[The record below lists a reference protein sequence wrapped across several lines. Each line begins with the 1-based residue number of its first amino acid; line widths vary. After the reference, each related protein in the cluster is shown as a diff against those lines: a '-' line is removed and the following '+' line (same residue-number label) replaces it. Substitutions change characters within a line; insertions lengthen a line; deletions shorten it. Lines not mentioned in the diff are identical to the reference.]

1 MSRFIAPVSALFVF
15 AACSAAR
22 PLYRAA
28 PVSAPAEVAPVVG
41 GKGFVS
47 PNLASPPSPLSL
59 TASDGSGLELISM
72 SARAELDDPV
82 AVTHL
87 ELRFD
92 NPKDQVVE
100 GKLQLTLP
108 PGASITHFAMKIGDQ
123 WQDAAVV
130 ERHKGR
136 VAYEES
142 LHRNRDPA
150 LLEKSSGNRFGVR
163 VFPIAAR
170 GQVHLRLSYAQTFSE
185 PSQPYRLA
193 LRGLPR
199 MRSLDARVGVLDPAT
214 GERTWTEK
222 QLKRQRPQEDFV
234 VPRGEA
240 ASSAWRHGE
249 HVLARVVVP
258 ATQDVAV
265 PTGSYTVLFD
275 TSASRA
281 VEFGGKV
288 ERLEALL
295 EELGKRG
302 SGSAEVT
309 VIPFDQTVGAPVYS
323 GRISG
328 YADSG
333 ASTKLRTRGAL
344 GASNVG
350 RALAAAAK
358 KKHERVV
365 LITDGMLTAGARDAA
380 GLKASLQRVARSG
393 GQRVDVI
400 AGRNLQDDAVLHS
413 LVTTALPQD
422 GVVIDASLP
431 TEAVAM
437 RLLRPTALP
446 MEVRIE
452 GADRVFPATLAG
464 VQEGDSVLVY
474 AQMKSQAKSVDITLS
489 PTFGDS
495 SRERLEVAERED
507 VEFERGWLRAHVD
520 DQLEA
525 LTAGGQAD
533 RGQLAAL
540 SVEHGILNDL
550 TALIV
555 LETDEDYARFGFKKS
570 TENGAS
576 DPAEDTVVESRETSL
591 SETAVGTSISMDEFK
606 NIPAGESSGRDFTQV
621 VESSATATRDSA
633 GVSMAGA
640 TSAESVYVLGGR
652 SQRRGPPPARVEATV
667 GKVRGTVRRE
677 EAKSAAEIARSSVE
691 QCYFEAVDAGLLSE
705 GRMTL
710 ELQVVSG
717 TSARVDLVR
726 DALRAPQSLRQ
737 CMDEGLRTVSFG
749 GKTGTVRL
757 TFAFHHGWVPERQ
770 VSFVSGIPGDGQ
782 SVFEGEFAE
791 VQRLIADKQ
800 TKEAEA
806 LARRWQRKSPDDLMA
821 LTALGRA
828 AEAGGKV
835 HLAARA
841 YGSIAELHPSNAPLL
856 RFAAGRLQAL
866 GSPGLGLATDILEEA
881 QRQRPDH
888 PSSHRSLAWVHV
900 QRQHYGKAFRVLVE
914 GYDRDYPDGRFASA
928 KAALADEL
936 SVVGA
941 AWIRSEPDRRAEVL
955 EMLGA
960 LGLSLASKP
969 SLRFVLTWETD
980 ANDVD
985 LHIRDG
991 RGHEADYSAPTL
1003 PSGGD
1008 LLADVTNG
1016 FGPETFVIQGTPQA
1030 YPYDIFVH
1038 YYARGPMGYGMGS
1051 VQTVFHDGKGKLEI
1065 DTLPYVVME
1074 DDAKLGVGSVAAR

>member
-1 MSRFIAPVSALFVF
+1 MSRFIAPVSVLFVF

-22 PLYRAA
+22 PLYRAS
-28 PVSAPAEVAPVVG
+28 PAPAPTEVAPAAG

-47 PNLASPPSPLSL
+47 AKLALPPSPLSL

-130 ERHKGR
+130 ERQKGR

-170 GQVHLRLSYAQTFSE
+170 GEVHLRLSYAQTFSE

-199 MRSLDARVGVLDPAT
+199 VRSLDARVGVLNPAT
-214 GERTWTEK
+214 GERTWTQT
-222 QLKRQRPQEDFV
+222 QLERQRPREDFV
-234 VPRGEA
+234 VPRGGGG
-240 ASSAWRHGE
+240 SSAWRHGE

-258 ATQDVAV
+258 ATQDAV
-265 PTGSYTVLFD
+265 VPGGSYTVLFD

-281 VEFGGKV
+281 VEFGLKV

-302 SGSAEVT
+302 SDSAEVT

-328 YADSG
+328 YVDSG

-358 KKHERVV
+358 KNHERVV

-380 GLKASLQRVARSG
+380 GLKTSLKRVARSG

-400 AGRNLQDDAVLHS
+400 AGRDLQDDAVLHS

-422 GVVIDASLP
+422 GVVIDASLS
-431 TEAVAM
+431 TEAVVM
-437 RLLRPTALP
+437 RLLRPTAPP
-446 MEVRIE
+446 MEVEIE
-452 GADRVFPATLAG
+452 GADRVFPTTLAG

-474 AQMKSQAKSVDITLS
+474 AQMKSQVKPVLVSLS
-489 PTFGDS
+489 PAVGESVRTS
-495 SRERLEVAERED
+495 LEVAQRD
-507 VEFERGWLRAHVD
+507 DAQFERGWLRAHVEH
-520 DQLEA
+520 QLEVLA
-525 LTAGGQAD
+525 AEGKTD

-555 LETDEDYARFGFKKS
+555 LETDQDYARFGFKKS

-576 DPAEDTVVESRETSL
+576 EAAGSEGTAVREAETR
-591 SETAVGTSISMDEFK
+591 ETAVGTSISMDEFR
-606 NIPAGESSGRDFTQV
+606 NIPVGGTTNRDFTQV
-621 VESSATATRDSA
+621 VESSASASRDSA
-633 GVSMAGA
+633 GISMAGA
-640 TSAESVYVLGGR
+640 SSAESLVILGGR
-652 SQRRGPPPARVEATV
+652 SKRRGPPPARVEATV
-667 GKVRGTVRRE
+667 GKVRGTVRRP
-677 EAKSAAEIARSSVE
+677 EAKSAVEIARSSVE
-691 QCYFEAVDAGLLSE
+691 QCYFEAVDAGLSSD

-717 TSARVDLVR
+717 TFARVDLVR
-726 DALRAPQSLRQ
+726 DGLRAPQSLRR
-737 CMDEGLRTVSFG
+737 CMDERLRTVSFG
-749 GKTGTVRL
+749 GKTGTVRV

-782 SVFEGEFAE
+782 TVFEGEFAE

-800 TKEAEA
+800 TQEAEA
-806 LARRWQRKSPDDLMA
+806 LARRWQKKSPDDLMA

-828 AEAGGKV
+828 AEAAGKL

-841 YGSIAELHPSNAPLL
+841 YGSIAELHPASAPML

-866 GSPGLGLATDILEEA
+866 GAPGLGLATDVLKEA

-900 QRQHYGKAFRVLVE
+900 QRQQYDKAFKVLVD

-941 AWIRSEPDRRAEVL
+941 AWIRREPGRRAEVRETL
-955 EMLGA
+955 EG
-960 LGLSLASKP
+960 LGLSLATKP

-991 RGHEADYSAPTL
+991 RGHEASYSDPTL

-1008 LLADVTNG
+1008 LLADVTTG
-1016 FGPETFVIQGTPQA
+1016 FGPETFVIQGKPRA

-1038 YYARGPMGYGMGS
+1038 YYARGPMGYGMGN
-1051 VQTVFHDGKGKLEI
+1051 VQTVFHDGKGRLEI
-1065 DTLPYVVME
+1065 DTLPFVVME

>member
-1 MSRFIAPVSALFVF
+1 MPRFIAPVSVLFVF

-22 PLYRAA
+22 PLYRAS
-28 PVSAPAEVAPVVG
+28 PTPAPAEDAPAAG

-47 PNLASPPSPLSL
+47 ADLASPPSPLSL

-72 SARAELDDPV
+72 SAVAELDDPV

-108 PGASITHFAMKIGDQ
+108 PGASITHFAMKIGDH

-130 ERHKGR
+130 ERQQGR

-142 LHRNRDPA
+142 LHRKRDPA

-170 GQVHLRLSYAQTFSE
+170 GEVHLRLSYAQTFSE

-199 MRSLDARVGVLDPAT
+199 VRSLDARVGVLDPAT
-214 GERTWTEK
+214 GERSWTRK
-222 QLKRQRPQEDFV
+222 QLQRQRPREDVV
-234 VPRGEA
+234 VPRGSG
-240 ASSAWRHGE
+240 ASAAWRHGE
-249 HVLARVVVP
+249 HLLARVVVP
-258 ATQDVAV
+258 ATHDVPV
-265 PTGSYTVLFD
+265 PNGSYTVLFD

-288 ERLEALL
+288 ESLDALL
-295 EELGKRG
+295 AELGKRG
-302 SGSAEVT
+302 SDSAEVT
-309 VIPFDQTVGAPVYS
+309 VIPFDQAVGAPVYR
-323 GRISG
+323 GPVSG

-333 ASTKLRTRGAL
+333 ASAKLRRRGAL

-358 KKHERVV
+358 EKHERIV
-365 LITDGMLTAGARDAA
+365 LITDGMLTAGVRDAA
-380 GLKASLQRVARSG
+380 GLETSLQRVARSG
-393 GQRVDVI
+393 AQRVDVI
-400 AGRNLQDDAVLHS
+400 AGRDLQDDGVLRS

-422 GVVIDASLP
+422 GVVIDAASS
-431 TEAVAM
+431 TEVAAM
-437 RLLRPTALP
+437 RLLRPTAPP
-446 MEVRIE
+446 MEVRVE
-452 GADRVFPATLAG
+452 GAAAVFPKTLAG

-474 AQMKSQAKSVDITLS
+474 ASMKSQPKSVDVTLS
-489 PTFGDS
+489 PTAS
-495 SRERLEVAERED
+495 EPIEQRLEVAARED
-507 VEFERGWLRAHVD
+507 AEFERGWLRAHVE
-520 DQLEA
+520 DQLDA
-525 LTAGGQAD
+525 LAAGGQAD

-540 SVEHGILNDL
+540 SVEHGILNEL

-555 LETDEDYARFGFKKS
+555 LETDQDYARFGFKKS
-570 TENGAS
+570 TEAGAAEPSNGAS
-576 DPAEDTVVESRETSL
+576 VEARV
-591 SETAVGTSISMDEFK
+591 AVPLDSSVGQSFSMDEFR
-606 NIPAGESSGRDFTQV
+606 NIPVGDTAGRDFTQV
-621 VESSATATRDSA
+621 VEASATASQDSA
-633 GVSMAGA
+633 GLSVSGA
-640 TSAESVYVLGGR
+640 RSAESVSVVD
-652 SQRRGPPPARVEATV
+652 RRGPPPARVDATV
-667 GKVRGTVRRE
+667 GKLRGKIRRRE
-677 EAKSAAEIARSSVE
+677 AKAAAEIARAAVE
-691 QCYFEAVDAGLLSE
+691 QCYFEAVHAGLSSE
-705 GRMTL
+705 GKMTL
-710 ELQVVSG
+710 ELQVPG
-717 TSARVDLVR
+717 GRFARVDLLR
-726 DALRAPQSLRQ
+726 DGLGASQELRQ
-737 CMDEGLRTVSFG
+737 CMDEGLRNVSFG
-749 GKTGTVRL
+749 GEIGTARL

-770 VSFVSGIPGDGQ
+770 VSFVSGIPRDVQ
-782 SVFEGEFAE
+782 TVFEGEFAE
-791 VQRLIADKQ
+791 VQRLIAVKDTQ
-800 TKEAEA
+800 EAEA
-806 LARRWQRKSPDDLMA
+806 VARRWQRKSPDDLMA

-828 AEAGGKV
+828 AEAGGKL

-841 YGSIAELHPSNAPLL
+841 YGSIAELHPSSAPML

-866 GSPGLGLATDILEEA
+866 GTLGLPLATDILQEA

-888 PSSHRSLAWVHV
+888 PSSHRSLAWAHV
-900 QRQHYGKAFRVLVE
+900 QRQQYGKAFQALIE

-941 AWIRSEPDRRAEVL
+941 AWVRSEPDRRAEVL
-955 EMLGA
+955 ESLEA
-960 LGLSLASKP
+960 LGLGLATKP

-991 RGHEADYSAPTL
+991 RGNVAFYSAPEL
-1003 PSGGD
+1003 ASGGN
-1008 LLADVTNG
+1008 LLADVTTG
-1016 FGPETFVIQGTPQA
+1016 FGPETFVIQGTPRA

-1038 YYARGPMGYGMGS
+1038 YYARGPMGYGMGN
-1051 VQTVFHDGKGKLEI
+1051 VQTVFHDGEGTLEI

-1074 DDAKLGVGSVAAR
+1074 DQAKLGVGSVAAR